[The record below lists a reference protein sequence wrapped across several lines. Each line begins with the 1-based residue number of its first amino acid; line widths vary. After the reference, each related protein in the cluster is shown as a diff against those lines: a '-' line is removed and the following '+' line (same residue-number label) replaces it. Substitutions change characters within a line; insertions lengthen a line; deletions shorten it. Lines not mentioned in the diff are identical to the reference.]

1 MKAIIRSEYG
11 GPEMLRMAELP
22 RPLPGDDEVLVR
34 VRAAS
39 VNAMDWRLLRGT
51 PLPARLAAGG
61 LRRPARTKLG
71 HDFAGDVEAVGSNV
85 TAFEAGDAVFGSGAG
100 AFAEYVCARATQVA
114 PKPGNATYAQAAS
127 VPVAAITALQ
137 ALRDAGHAKSGQRVL
152 LDGAA
157 GGVGTFAIQIAR
169 TLGTTVTAVCS
180 GANAAQ
186 AAALGAERVI
196 DYTREDF
203 LRDDVRYDLVVGVNA
218 HRSILDYRR
227 VLAPAGTYVLVGGGG
242 PQLLQ
247 AFLLAKPLS
256 LGRRRFRLHMARS
269 NHDDLALLGRFL
281 ADRTIV
287 PAIECHYGFDDVAR
301 AIAHVERGH
310 ARGKV
315 VIDIA

>member
-1 MKAIIRSEYG
+1 M
-11 GPEMLRMAELP
+11 
-22 RPLPGDDEVLVR
+22 
-34 VRAAS
+34 
-39 VNAMDWRLLRGT
+39 
-51 PLPARLAAGG
+51 
-61 LRRPARTKLG
+61 
-71 HDFAGDVEAVGSNV
+71 
-85 TAFEAGDAVFGSGAG
+85 
-100 AFAEYVCARATQVA
+100 
-114 PKPGNATYAQAAS
+114 
-127 VPVAAITALQ
+127 
-137 ALRDAGHAKSGQRVL
+137 
-152 LDGAA
+152 
-157 GGVGTFAIQIAR
+157 
-169 TLGTTVTAVCS
+169 
-180 GANAAQ
+180 
-186 AAALGAERVI
+186 I

-218 HRSILDYRR
+218 HHSLFDYRR

-287 PAIECHYGFDDVAR
+287 PAIECHYGLDDVAR
-301 AIAHVERGH
+301 AIAHLERGH